1 MSGNPDILRA
11 PLCLGLVLS
20 APSRLLLP
28 DRSTLFWELH
38 GLEPR
43 RGRVG
48 TAPKGSLGLREQGQ
62 LGGGGGGEQSAKWKY
77 HGLLFLRK
85 T

>member
-62 LGGGGGGEQSAKWKY
+62 LGGGGVGNSPQSGNTMVY
-77 HGLLFLRK
+77 YS
-85 T
+85 